1 MTQLTAPKS
10 SQNKFAF
17 GPVLKKL
24 FVSSKF
30 ADKTKFLPQTED
42 KGENELLR
50 EGSIG
55 GV

>member
-1 MTQLTAPKS
+1 MIT
-10 SQNKFAF
+10 F
-17 GPVLKKL
+17 GPGFNKTFL
-24 FVSSKF
+24 SSKF

-42 KGENELLR
+42 EGESELLR